1 MTLENGQVGSFKI
14 LEKIGE
20 GGMAVIYKA
29 TQPSLNR
36 NVVIKKL
43 KDPNREIIARFKKE
57 ALVSASFAQENVLAI
72 YDFIYEGRS
81 YYLVMEHVDG
91 EDLRTII
98 DYSAPLPAHIAALII
113 QDVARGLEYTHSKN
127 VIHRDIKPSNV
138 LLSYQGEVKLIDFG
152 VAKDEKPSKLTV
164 TGMIVGTPS
173 YMSPE
178 QANGDP
184 LGKQSDIYSLGVL
197 LYEMV
202 TGTKPFPGETN
213 TEILMKIVKGKY
225 PSPRKYNHE
234 LPHGLV
240 RIIRKAMRRDA
251 ARRYQNASEL
261 IRDLSRF
268 IPWQKQIHRKELI
281 ARFLTR
287 FKREARTQ
295 TTSQMYPP
303 VAFNTHPRSLVGFLI
318 ILLLLTIQGGYQM
331 WRFLVNERFG
341 RIDLTTNLENSLL
354 VLNDQK
360 GIPLKGRSGV
370 IPHLTPGKY
379 TIAVLGKAGKGVY
392 ETNVRLQPGQDIRIN
407 ALLPSPDSRAHLKIT
422 SEPDGARVFDR
433 ERYLGETPLDSLE
446 LEQGNHLLRIIGEN
460 TRPFERRLQLERGQ
474 SYTFHFN
481 LEPDK

>member
-1 MTLENGQVGSFKI
+1 MENGQVGSFKI

-20 GGMAVIYKA
+20 GGMAIIYKA

-81 YYLVMEHVDG
+81 YFLVMEHVEG

-98 DYSAPLPAHIAALII
+98 DYAAPLPAHIAALII
-113 QDVARGLEYTHSKN
+113 QDVARGLEYTHRKN
-127 VIHRDIKPSNV
+127 IIHRDIKPSNV
-138 LLSYQGEVKLIDFG
+138 LISNQGEVKLIDFG

-202 TGTKPFPGETN
+202 TGTKPFPGDTN

-225 PSPRKYNHE
+225 PSPRRYNHE

-240 RIIRKAMRRDA
+240 RIIRKAMRRETHK
-251 ARRYQNASEL
+251 RYQNASEL

-268 IPWQKQIHRKELI
+268 IPWQKQIHRKEII
-281 ARFLTR
+281 ARFLMR
-287 FKREARTQ
+287 FKRETRTQ
-295 TTSQMYPP
+295 TTSQIYPP
-303 VAFNTHPRSLVGFLI
+303 VAFNAHPKTFIGLI
-318 ILLLLTIQGGYQM
+318 ILLGMLTIFSGYQM
-331 WRFLVNERFG
+331 WRFLVNERYG
-341 RIDLTTNLENSLL
+341 AIDISTNLVNSLL
-354 VLNDQK
+354 VINDHMR
-360 GIPLKGRSGV
+360 GPLRQQTATIANLS
-370 IPHLTPGKY
+370 PGNY
-379 TIAVLGKAGKGVY
+379 TISVFGDAGNGVF
-392 ETNVRLQPGQDIRIN
+392 ETNVRLKPAQKLKVN
-407 ALLPSPDSRAHLKIT
+407 AVLPNPEAQARLMIT
-422 SEPDGARVFDR
+422 SDPTGAKVFDR
-433 ERYLGETPLDSLE
+433 DRFLGTTPLESLY
-446 LEQGNHLLRIIGEN
+446 LEHGSHLIRVLDGN
-460 TRPFERRLQLERGQ
+460 TSSYERTYQFDRGQ
-474 SYTFHFN
+474 SYNLHFN
-481 LEPDK
+481 LDADK